1 MATPGAEFSTLR
13 RKVSTP
19 LNSLSPAETELES
32 GIQDL
37 EKKIANHRDIPLSD
51 LLQEVVERTQFLTGA
66 DGTAIA
72 ISDQWGVTCR
82 ASVGQAPER
91 GSRLR
96 PDSALTRECFET
108 AQIVICEDTETDY
121 RVRRSTA
128 KGLSLRSAVV
138 VPLQARSSVLG
149 VIEVLS
155 SQPFA
160 FKATQIAGLQRVAE
174 RLADV
179 LGAETMLS
187 ELAAAEADKPLSDD
201 VKSAAPVLVQVL
213 RPQIRKERINEEPVL
228 AALPVAALA
237 RERKYGLKTVLLWV
251 TALLLLSL
259 LYFAFVRALDRNRQ
273 RQLPSSPAA
282 TGASTP
288 PPSTRPAFSKPEGG
302 AIAIPPV
309 AADPSQ
315 HSAAPAHPSTS
326 APSRDSQPGARTAAV
341 LPATPTEK
349 PAEKSTVE
357 SQPTESNRPVL
368 PALVIQGMPPGT
380 QVFLDDQP
388 FASANS
394 SGQTS
399 ISTLADGVHHLRLK
413 LNGYRDYDQ
422 NLDIQSGKTSTVTAK
437 LEPMEMP
444 VLTVRPKAPVL
455 ELAPAIPAPL
465 TSTRLSPPNFALE
478 RTLKAHSGW
487 VTTIAFSAD
496 GQRLASG
503 SWDRTVKFWEV
514 ASGEKLST
522 VTSNMKEVQSLV
534 FSRDG
539 HWLATEN
546 SANTAV
552 LRDANTGQE
561 IRALPSNKA
570 LGALGSNWVYS
581 IAFSPDG
588 RWLASG
594 VDDKTVRLWDVKTG
608 EKVRDFTG
616 LRRAVIYIAFS
627 PDGRR
632 LATGDDEKSIRIWD
646 TASGEP
652 GYKLSGHKKAVYAAV
667 FSPDGRWLASASAD
681 KTIKLWDVA
690 TGRARTLTG
699 HGNIVTSIAFSPDG
713 RYLVSGSWDKTV
725 KIWEV
730 ETGREV
736 QTLAGH
742 DHPIY
747 SVAFDSRGGWLA
759 SGSED
764 GVIKLWRLDKTP
776 SQIGSRQ

>member
-1 MATPGAEFSTLR
+1 MATPGAELSTLR
-13 RKVSTP
+13 RKISTP
-19 LNSLSPAETELES
+19 LTSLSLAETDLEA

-37 EKKIANHRDIPLSD
+37 EKNIANRGDIPLAD
-51 LLQEVVERTQFLTGA
+51 LLNEVVERTRFLTGA
-66 DGTAIA
+66 DGAAIA
-72 ISDQWGVTCR
+72 ISDRWGVTCR
-82 ASVGQAPER
+82 ASVGQAPET

-128 KGLSLRSAVV
+128 KSLSLRSAVV
-138 VPLQARSSVLG
+138 VPLHMRSSVLG

-155 SQPFA
+155 SRPFA
-160 FKATQIAGLQRVAE
+160 FTATQIAGLKRVAE
-174 RLADV
+174 SLANALLREATIVEMAPAGLDKPSSEDV
-179 LGAETMLS
+179 LF
-187 ELAAAEADKPLSDD
+187 
-201 VKSAAPVLVQVL
+201 VAPVLVQQ
-213 RPQIRKERINEEPVL
+213 RQPQIRDEPIRDEPVL
-228 AALPVAALA
+228 VTLAAVVPPKEP
-237 RERKYGLKTVLLWV
+237 RQGLKTALMWV
-251 TALLLLSL
+251 PALLLLSL
-259 LYFAFVRALDRNRQ
+259 LYFGLVRTLDRNRQ
-273 RQLPSSPAA
+273 KQ
-282 TGASTP
+282 TP
-288 PPSTRPAFSKPEGG
+288 PTRAGTSASIPRASTRPAVSKAEG
-302 AIAIPPV
+302 AAVTIPPV
-309 AADPSQ
+309 ASEPSE
-315 HSAAPAHPSTS
+315 HSVVPAHPSTS
-326 APSRDSQPGARTAAV
+326 APNRDSQPGARTAAI
-341 LPATPTEK
+341 LAEI

-357 SQPTESNRPVL
+357 SQPAGSNRPVL
-368 PALVIQGMPPGT
+368 PALVVQGLPPGT
-380 QVFLDDQP
+380 QVFVDDQL
-388 FASANS
+388 FASTNPTGAA
-394 SGQTS
+394 S
-399 ISTLADGVHHLRLK
+399 IATLADGIHHLRLK
-413 LNGYRDYDQ
+413 SNGYRDYDQ
-422 NLDIQSGKTSTVTAK
+422 NLDIQSGKTSTVTAR
-437 LEPMEMP
+437 LEPLELP
-444 VLTVRPKAPVL
+444 VLSERPEAPIL
-455 ELAPAIPAPL
+455 EVAPAIPAPV
-465 TSTRLSPPNFALE
+465 TSTRSSPPNFTLAHS
-478 RTLKAHSGW
+478 LKAHSGW

-503 SWDRTVKFWEV
+503 SWDRTVKFWDV
-514 ASGEKLST
+514 ASGEQLST

-552 LRDANTGQE
+552 LRDANNGQE

-594 VDDKTVRLWDVKTG
+594 VDDKTVRLWDVRTG
-608 EKVRDFTG
+608 DKVRDFTG
-616 LRRAVIYIAFS
+616 LRRPVIYIAFS

-632 LATGDDEKSIRIWD
+632 LVTGEGEKNIRIWD

-652 GYKLSGHKKAVYAAV
+652 LYKLSGHKKGVCAAV

-690 TGRARTLTG
+690 TGRARTFSG
-699 HGNIVTSIAFSPDG
+699 HGNIVTSIAFSFDG
-713 RYLVSGSWDKTV
+713 RYLVSGSWDKTI

-742 DHPIY
+742 ENPIY

-764 GVIKLWRLDKTP
+764 GVIKIWRLDKTP
-776 SQIGSRQ
+776 SQVGSQQ